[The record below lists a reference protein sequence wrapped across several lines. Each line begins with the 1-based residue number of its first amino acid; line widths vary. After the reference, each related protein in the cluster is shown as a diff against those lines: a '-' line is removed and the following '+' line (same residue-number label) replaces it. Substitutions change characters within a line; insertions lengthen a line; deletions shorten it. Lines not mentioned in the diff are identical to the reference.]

1 MFIEAI
7 VLAIIIGYI
16 AGGRLKRL
24 EDADIKGIYLVFT
37 AFLTE
42 AVIMFLIRKG
52 IVQRGTITYVL
63 DVLMYGQLA
72 VFTWINRKNP
82 WLVIAGM
89 GFLLNAIPIFI
100 NGGAM
105 PVSVEAAVKSGFVS
119 SAQEANLEA
128 RGLYTAVTESTKLW
142 FLGDVIPKRFIMKSV
157 ISIGD
162 IVSSIGIASFI
173 ITRMRNVYPVK

>member
-7 VLAIIIGYI
+7 ALAIIIGYA

-52 IVQRGTITYVL
+52 IVQRGTITYLL
-63 DVLMYGQLA
+63 DVLMYSQLA
-72 VFTWINRKNP
+72 AFTWINRKNP
-82 WLVIAGM
+82 WLVITGA
-89 GFLLNAIPIFI
+89 GFLLNAIPIFL

-105 PVSVEAAVKSGFVS
+105 PVSVDAAVKSGFVS
-119 SAQEANLEA
+119 SAQEINLEA

-142 FLGDVIPKRFIMKSV
+142 FLGDVIPKSFIMKSV

-162 IVSSIGIASFI
+162 IVSSIGIAGFI
-173 ITRMRNVYPVK
+173 ITRMRSTHKVK

>member
-1 MFIEAI
+1 MFIEAVI
-7 VLAIIIGYI
+7 AAIIIGYA

-52 IVQRGTITYVL
+52 VAERGALTYVL

-72 VFTWINRKNP
+72 AFTWVNRKNT
-82 WLVIAGM
+82 WLVITGA
-89 GFLLNAIPIFI
+89 GFLLNAIPIFL

-105 PVSVEAAVKSGFVS
+105 PVSVDAAVKSGFVS
-119 SAQEANLEA
+119 SVQEVNLEA
-128 RGLYTAVTESTKLW
+128 RGLYTAVTESTRLW
-142 FLGDVIPKRFIMKSV
+142 FLGDVIPKSYIMKSV

-162 IVSSIGIASFI
+162 IVSSIGIMGFI
-173 ITRMRNVYPVK
+173 ITRMRKVHPVK